1 MHEDRDQLIRDRAY
15 RIWERD
21 GRPHGRDAEHW
32 QQAAGEIE
40 AEERALAAQKPAA
53 PVAEE
58 DAPVRSRPVTAPPP
72 GGVPLASEGQAA
84 ARRGKPR

>member
-1 MHEDRDQLIRDRAY
+1 MHEDRDQLIRERAY

-53 PVAEE
+53 SVAEE
-58 DAPVRSRPVTAPPP
+58 DAPVHSRPVTTPPSRGTP
-72 GGVPLASEGQAA
+72 PASEGQTPS
-84 ARRGKPR
+84 RRGKPR

>member
-1 MHEDRDQLIRDRAY
+1 MHEDRDQLIRERAY

-32 QQAAGEIE
+32 QQAASEIE

-53 PVAEE
+53 AVAEE

-72 GGVPLASEGQAA
+72 GGAPAPSEGQAA